1 MNSLQ
6 EVDRN
11 PLLVITGT
19 VKNVAVAPAGSLD
32 YEASLTNINGMKWGT
47 YQDGFSTD
55 YRQEMRGFTDF
66 HSEFETRESSQGGLF
81 DSMALPHYFLAQYY
95 SQVRN

>member
-1 MNSLQ
+1 MTI
-6 EVDRN
+6 D
-11 PLLVITGT
+11 T
-19 VKNVAVAPAGSLD
+19 VKNGAMAPAGGFG
-32 YEASLTNINGMKWGT
+32 YEASLTDIDGMKFGT

-66 HSEFETRESSQGGLF
+66 HSEFETRESRQGGFF
-81 DSMALPHYFLAQYY
+81 DSIALPRHFLAQYY